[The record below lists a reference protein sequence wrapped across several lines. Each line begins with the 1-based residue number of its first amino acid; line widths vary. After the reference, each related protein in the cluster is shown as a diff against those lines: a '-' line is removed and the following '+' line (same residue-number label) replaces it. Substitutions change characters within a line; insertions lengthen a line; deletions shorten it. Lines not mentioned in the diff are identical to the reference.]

1 MSVLGA
7 AVAVVAVLLGAGVL
21 DTETVKPAA
30 DVLEESVLVAAV
42 GL

>member
-21 DTETVKPAA
+21 DTETVKPSA
-30 DVLEESVLVAAV
+30 DVLEAALVAAV